1 MEDRNTTAITTV
13 KQDVQM
19 QEWIA
24 QVQEQKASGLTV
36 QGWCDANGIKPTTF
50 YYHLQKVREMCLD
63 SAPAI
68 VPLAVPERR
77 GDIRIERNGTLITL
91 PSDISLELLMTLV
104 RELC

>member
-24 QVQEQKASGLTV
+24 QIQEQKASGLTV
-36 QGWCDANGIKPTTF
+36 QGWCAENGISRKTF
-50 YYHLQKVREMCLD
+50 YYRLRKVREMCLD

-68 VPLAVPERR
+68 VPLTVPERR

-91 PSDISLELLMTLV
+91 PSDVSSELLMTLV

>member
-36 QGWCDANGIKPTTF
+36 QGWCAENGINPKTY
-50 YYHLQKVREMCLD
+50 YYHLRKVREMCLD
-63 SAPAI
+63 SVPAI

-91 PSDISLELLMTLV
+91 PSDISSELLLTLV

>member
-36 QGWCDANGIKPTTF
+36 QVWCAENGIKPTTF

-63 SAPAI
+63 SVPAI
-68 VPLAVPERR
+68 VPLALPERK

-91 PSDISLELLMTLV
+91 SSDISSALLMALV